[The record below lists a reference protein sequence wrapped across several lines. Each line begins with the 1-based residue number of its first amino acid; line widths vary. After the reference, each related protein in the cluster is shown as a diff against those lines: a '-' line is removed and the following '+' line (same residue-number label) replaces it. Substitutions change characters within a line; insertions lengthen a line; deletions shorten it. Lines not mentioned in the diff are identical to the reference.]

1 MVNILRTFLYA
12 ERLGLWKLHLQA
24 FREMLPYLAASGHNN
39 YTKSLV
45 LYLKKMEMLP
55 ESHPDVYKHFMEGKH
70 PVRRSDREW
79 AGLSTDLVIE
89 QELIRGLKTSGGLT
103 RGSRMSEYQR
113 NIWVMSRPACAQV
126 NNAMQTLTGVQ
137 HKSSE
142 QIKDLSQSRT
152 ERDFKDRETFKEF
165 LIARNPFCASEGC
178 VNISNGMHAGSDVNV
193 DSSKDIGLSILNNMN
208 EKNPAKFAFRKK
220 TKLLLLLLKVL

>member
-1 MVNILRTFLYA
+1 
-12 ERLGLWKLHLQA
+12 
-24 FREMLPYLAASGHNN
+24 
-39 YTKSLV
+39 
-45 LYLKKMEMLP
+45 
-55 ESHPDVYKHFMEGKH
+55 
-70 PVRRSDREW
+70 
-79 AGLSTDLVIE
+79 
-89 QELIRGLKTSGGLT
+89 
-103 RGSRMSEYQR
+103 MSEYQR

-220 TKLLLLLLKVL
+220 TQL